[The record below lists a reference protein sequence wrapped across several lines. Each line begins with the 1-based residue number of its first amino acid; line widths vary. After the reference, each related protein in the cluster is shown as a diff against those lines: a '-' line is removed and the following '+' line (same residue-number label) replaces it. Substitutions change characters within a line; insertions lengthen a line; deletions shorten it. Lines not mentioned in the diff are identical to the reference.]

1 MMAYQRENDGMAR
14 LYMVRHGQAA
24 AGFDTA
30 DPGLDAL
37 GLGQAEA
44 VARVLAPRGPLPI
57 LSSPLLRTRE
67 TAQPLA
73 KLWKS
78 EPAIEHAVAEIPSP
92 AHMSVTERVPW
103 LRQFMAGSWRIADR
117 GLAEWRER
125 VIATLA
131 GQKDDVVIFSHFVA
145 INVAMGAAIG
155 DDKVVVFSPAN
166 CSVTVF
172 DTDGERLSLVERG
185 QEASLT
191 RVN

>member
-1 MMAYQRENDGMAR
+1 MTR

-37 GLGQAEA
+37 GRSQAEA
-44 VARVLAPRGPLPI
+44 VSKVLAPKGPLPI
-57 LSSPLLRTRE
+57 LASPLLRTRE

-73 KLWKS
+73 KLWKR

-92 AHMSVTERVPW
+92 GHMSVTERVPW
-103 LRQFMAGSWRIADR
+103 LRQFMAGSWRDADK
-117 GLAEWRER
+117 GLAEWRAR

-131 GQKDDVVIFSHFVA
+131 SQKADVVIFSHYVA
-145 INVAMGAAIG
+145 INVAMGAALG

-172 DTDGERLSLVERG
+172 DTDGARLSLVDRG

>member
-1 MMAYQRENDGMAR
+1 MAR

-24 AGFDTA
+24 ASFDSAT

-37 GLGQAEA
+37 GKSQAEA
-44 VARVLAPRGPLPI
+44 VSKLLAPKGPLPI
-57 LSSPLLRTRE
+57 LSSPLLRARE
-67 TAQPLA
+67 TAEPLA
-73 KLWKS
+73 EFWKRK
-78 EPAIEHAVAEIPSP
+78 PVIEEAVAEIPSP
-92 AHMSVTERVPW
+92 GHMSLAERGAW
-103 LRQFMAGSWRIADR
+103 LRQFMAGSWRSADT
-117 GLAEWRER
+117 GLAAWRER

-131 GQKDDVVIFSHFVA
+131 VQKNDVVIFSHYVA
-145 INVAMGAAIG
+145 INVAMGAAVG

-172 DTDGERLSLVERG
+172 DADGARLSLVERG